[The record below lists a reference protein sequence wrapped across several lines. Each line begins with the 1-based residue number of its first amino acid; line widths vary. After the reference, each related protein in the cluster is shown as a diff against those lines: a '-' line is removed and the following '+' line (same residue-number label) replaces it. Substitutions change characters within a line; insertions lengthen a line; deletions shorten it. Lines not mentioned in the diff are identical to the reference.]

1 MELITHDPDHIL
13 LDGKQTT
20 FAVALEN
27 VSAEDLRAALAAAW
41 QRQRQAFNEEAQ
53 TLKAAR
59 TAALTEIATF
69 KASAD
74 VTAARTAQALTA
86 ATALLAKSDLE
97 KIKAGVRQI
106 IAFAEAPET
115 ARKIAEAEAERA
127 KLDARLVA
135 LKAAQ

>member
-1 MELITHDPDHIL
+1 MTTEESTEVQAAVHTLNVR
-13 LDGKQTT
+13 LD
-20 FAVALEN
+20 ANA
-27 VSAEDLRAALAAAW
+27 AEIAAL
-41 QRQRQAFNEEAQ
+41 
-53 TLKAAR
+53 
-59 TAALTEIATF
+59 

-97 KIKAGVRQI
+97 EIKAGVRQI

-127 KLDARLVA
+127 ALDARLVA